1 MSRWKKFLHI
11 SKESLEVAI
20 ISCGDTGMEIGIGI
34 IENLKAHDVKV
45 KSLLIT
51 TELVDDISQ
60 KNFELTVSIPGSKDG
75 YAKKLDVATKD
86 VKNSKEEISDKLG
99 KLLGKSFEGLLFVAT
114 GSGGTGL
121 GATTVV
127 LGILAKEFSLKP
139 PVITLLPEVFEN
151 SRVQYNAAEFI
162 YQIAYKKRAPK
173 NPIIILDNK
182 PRIRELDLPF
192 SKVARNRLE
201 IIPTALADLLI
212 ASFKDSITEE
222 FDASVSDLFDVI
234 HSQGISVFVS
244 ETIGGETGDL
254 DNLRIEDVISESVI
268 DTTSLNKDA
277 VFEAEKAFISIFN
290 LEQLGGK
297 LDFATRFETNKLFKE
312 FRNTRPHVKFVSDD
326 TGVAKLR
333 AIIAGLPLPT
343 RILQIMRIARDSR
356 KRIIVEENMLDYSE
370 IRLDEDEIFQ
380 LEDSLEAVFEP
391 YEEEDLPQTI
401 EVPVTK
407 EDKPAK
413 SEKSSSNKNKKD

>member
-34 IENLKAHDVKV
+34 IKNLQVHDVKV

-51 TELVDDISQ
+51 TELVDEKSQ

-75 YAKKLDVATKD
+75 YAKRLDVATKD
-86 VKNSKEEISDKLG
+86 IKNSSDEIKEKLE

-127 LGILAKEFSLKP
+127 LEILAKEFNLKP

-162 YQIAYKKRAPK
+162 YQIAFKKRAPK

-192 SKVARNRLE
+192 SEVSKKRLE

-222 FDASVSDLFDVI
+222 FDANVSDLFDVI

-244 ETIGGETGDL
+244 ETIGGESGDL

-277 VFEAEKAFISIFN
+277 VFEAERAFISIFN
-290 LEQLGGK
+290 LEQPGGK

-312 FRNTRPHVKFVSDD
+312 FRNTRPHVKFVSDE
-326 TGVAKLR
+326 TGEAKLR

-356 KRIIVEENMLDYSE
+356 KRIIVEENMLDYTE
-370 IRLDEDEIFQ
+370 IRIDEDEIFQ
-380 LEDSLEAVFEP
+380 LEDSLQAVFDP
-391 YEEEDLPQTI
+391 YEEELPPKI
-401 EVPVTK
+401 KVSVKK
-407 EDKPAK
+407 ESK
-413 SEKSSSNKNKKD
+413 SEKSKKNASTKNAD